1 LAAAGGTPRASLS
14 PLLAGNGNDGRRG
27 SAKDGPSA
35 RREREAIDAEAQ
47 QLIET
52 YLATIAAEKG
62 RSALT
67 LRNYRNDLG
76 DFFRFLSTGNI
87 RLDALNRR
95 VFRDYLADLAGRA
108 LARGSVARKVSTIH
122 TFYRYLALTGVLPS
136 DPLHGVRPPKPVK
149 RLPRVLEAEQVA
161 ELVASPTNDDAFGLR
176 DRAILEL
183 LYATG
188 LRVAEL
194 VSLNADGVDLRE
206 GKFVVRGKGRKER
219 LVLAGKPALDA
230 LRRYLTRGRPALVKL
245 SPRRGDAEPLFLNR
259 DGGRLSARA
268 VQTIVHQAGQATG
281 VHAHPHLLRHS
292 FATHLLD
299 GGADLRVVQELLGHS
314 SAETTQI
321 YTHVTEARQRQ
332 VYTDAFYNSW
342 KPKKR
347 SDA

>member
-1 LAAAGGTPRASLS
+1 M
-14 PLLAGNGNDGRRG
+14 N
-27 SAKDGPSA
+27 
-35 RREREAIDAEAQ
+35 AEAQ
-47 QLIET
+47 RLVGA

-76 DFFRFLSTGNI
+76 DFCRFLAAHDISLTA
-87 RLDALNRR
+87 LDRR
-95 VFRDYLADLAGRA
+95 IFREYLAELADRG
-108 LARGSVARKVSTIH
+108 LARGSVARKVSTVH
-122 TFYRYLALTGVLPS
+122 TFYKHLVVSGVLRA

-149 RLPRVLEAEQVA
+149 RLPRVLEAEQVT
-161 ELVASPTNDDAFGLR
+161 ELVTSPVDDDAFGLR

-194 VSLNADGVDLRE
+194 ISLNADAVDLRE
-206 GKFVVRGKGRKER
+206 GRFVVRGKGRKER
-219 LVLAGKPALDA
+219 LVLAGKPAVDA
-230 LRRYLTRGRPALVKL
+230 LRRYLAQGRPALAKQAVRT
-245 SPRRGDAEPLFLNR
+245 SEGEPLFLNR

-268 VQTIVHQAGQATG
+268 VQTIVRQAGQATG
-281 VHAHPHLLRHS
+281 VRAHPHLLRHS

-332 VYTDAFYNSW
+332 VYTDAFYNAW
-342 KPKKR
+342 KPRKKLQ
-347 SDA
+347 